1 METQLCH
8 CSAPTKTSTGGSNLS
23 RFFDFQM
30 HLCYGR
36 ASSSILI
43 LFRLILTILFFP
55 GRERERESVCVC
67 FGGKLLSTGLGKSF
81 HRDARGPTPSEGPL
95 QLPVLLLPQRT
106 LAETGSHLPSSDF
119 SCIQAKGV
127 R

>member
-55 GRERERESVCVC
+55 GRERERECVC
-67 FGGKLLSTGLGKSF
+67 GKKEGWVRGLGKGLL
-81 HRDARGPTPSEGPL
+81 APTFLLGSPTASNGL
-95 QLPVLLLPQRT
+95 QWDPFSGLVVWAGELLHTP
-106 LAETGSHLPSSDF
+106 
-119 SCIQAKGV
+119 
-127 R
+127 